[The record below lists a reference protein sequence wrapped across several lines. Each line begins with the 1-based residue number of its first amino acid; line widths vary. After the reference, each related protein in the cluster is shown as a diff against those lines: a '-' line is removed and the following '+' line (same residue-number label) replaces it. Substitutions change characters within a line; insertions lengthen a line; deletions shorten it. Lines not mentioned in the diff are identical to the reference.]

1 MEVDWGQLIVAQ
13 LEFYWDVHLRPR
25 LDGLT
30 DAEYFW
36 EPVEGCWSLR
46 QRADGNYTLDSQR
59 PPPPAPAPVT
69 TLAWRMMH
77 VGAYCLWNRA
87 SAFFGGDSVPDDADM
102 FDPRRVP
109 ASLPATASEA
119 IAFLGDALR
128 GLVAREPTASC
139 AVISRHAEQADAY
152 FEGLRRAEV
161 PALRRVRRD
170 EFTFQPGVDVT
181 DVAQVKGL
189 EFDYVIMIDVNAT
202 SYPAINWARHLLH
215 IGVTRAAH
223 QLWLVSVG
231 EPSPLVPA
239 VLRDGGRM
247 SVG

>member
-1 MEVDWGQLIVAQ
+1 MEVDWGRLIVAQ

-87 SAFFGGDSVPDDADM
+87 GAFFGGDSVPDDADM

-119 IAFLGDALR
+119 IAFLDQAYARWHDGIAGLDEEALR
-128 GLVAREPTASC
+128 APLGPKGDIFAEDPMAGLV
-139 AVISRHAEQADAY
+139 VHISR
-152 FEGLRRAEV
+152 EV
-161 PALRRVRRD
+161 MHH
-170 EFTFQPGVDVT
+170 G
-181 DVAQVKGL
+181 
-189 EFDYVIMIDVNAT
+189 
-202 SYPAINWARHLLH
+202 
-215 IGVTRAAH
+215 
-223 QLWLVSVG
+223 G
-231 EPSPLVPA
+231 EICL
-239 VLRDGGRM
+239 LRDLYRAGGPVR
-247 SVG
+247 S